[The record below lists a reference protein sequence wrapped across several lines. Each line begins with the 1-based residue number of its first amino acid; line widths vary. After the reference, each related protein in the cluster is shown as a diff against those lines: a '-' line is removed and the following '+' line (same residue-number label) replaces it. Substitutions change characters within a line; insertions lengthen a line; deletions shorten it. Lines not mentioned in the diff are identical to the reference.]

1 MAGPACAQTPPP
13 GPAPTERP
21 QALSEEIPR
30 GATVANRP
38 RPDYDPGGLRA
49 GGFLFFPD
57 LVVQEQYESN
67 IFATPNNE
75 RADLITTVIPSLRV
89 KSDWNNHA
97 LSFFGD
103 TVVNKY
109 YDNGDEDYMDHT
121 VGIDGRLDI
130 RRDARVFGG
139 VAYRVR
145 HEERSSPDN
154 VQAADS
160 PIEYNVASAIVGGEK
175 EFNRLQFR
183 LENVFERY
191 SFVDAENQLGQ
202 PIDLSNRDR
211 NQYNVTLRTAYELQ
225 PLRQVYLLTGYNRRD
240 YNRDIN
246 SGGVDRDSQGFTVGP
261 GIRYDIDGVIFLDL
275 FAGYRRQD
283 FADPT
288 LRTVNGV
295 VGEGRLTWNVTKL
308 TTVTALVSRDLRES
322 TLVGASSYFATR
334 AALTV
339 DHELWRNL
347 LLNGRVEYERD
358 SYQGSIDRTDNYY
371 VAGVGAKYL
380 INRYLAASGGYG
392 YRERSSDANNADFV
406 DHTVT
411 LRLGVHY

>member
-1 MAGPACAQTPPP
+1 MHG
-13 GPAPTERP
+13 GRVTERISP
-21 QALSEEIPR
+21 ARLRVLFALFAVAYLALWAATGVPVWIASVLVAGAAPLLVA
-30 GATVANRP
+30 GGAHATVRP
-38 RPDYDPGGLRA
+38 EETLA
-49 GGFLFFPD
+49 QGFD
-57 LVVQEQYESN
+57 VAVV
-67 IFATPNNE
+67 
-75 RADLITTVIPSLRV
+75 
-89 KSDWNNHA
+89 
-97 LSFFGD
+97 G
-103 TVVNKY
+103 
-109 YDNGDEDYMDHT
+109 
-121 VGIDGRLDI
+121 
-130 RRDARVFGG
+130 DARLGRSEAHHQRYAERQSLQLTIALFPEL
-139 VAYRVR
+139 VR
-145 HEERSSPDN
+145 
-154 VQAADS
+154 
-160 PIEYNVASAIVGGEK
+160 
-175 EFNRLQFR
+175 
-183 LENVFERY
+183 
-191 SFVDAENQLGQ
+191 
-202 PIDLSNRDR
+202 IDLSNRDR

-225 PLRQVYLLTGYNRRD
+225 PLRQVYLVTGYNRRD

-261 GIRYDIDGVIFLDL
+261 GIRYDVDGVIFFDL

-322 TLVGASSYFATR
+322 TLLGASSYFATR

-371 VAGVGAKYL
+371 VAGAGAKYL